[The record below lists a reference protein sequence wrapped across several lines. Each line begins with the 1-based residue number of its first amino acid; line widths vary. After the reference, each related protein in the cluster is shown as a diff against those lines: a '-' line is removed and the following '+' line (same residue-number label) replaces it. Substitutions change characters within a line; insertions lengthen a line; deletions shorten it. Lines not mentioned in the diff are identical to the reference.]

1 MFVTVPGLQKV
12 EVAGFSR
19 GLFYNRENNLVVAKI
34 RVIATH
40 YAISMAQTRF
50 IQLVTT
56 GKVGQLTFNSS
67 NVIIKRDVVLSST
80 TSMTIGSYTWVQ
92 NLSVR
97 TSLQYIQLK
106 QQIEEQL
113 TIQLVTVTGFQTL
126 QVVDIK
132 QGVNNTVVVVL
143 AVYGAGYATNMLQSA
158 FQTAVQSGQ
167 LGTVNVVKQ
176 SAVVKTDVVM
186 SSTVSVTLTQSW
198 SNAYANST
206 TQAFGTLRN
215 TVAQQFTEQL
225 GGTQGFQQVTVSS
238 FEKSGNTV
246 RVVIRLL
253 STSYRASSEV
263 QTSLLS
269 AVNQGKIGS
278 ISVNQTVAV
287 AIKQNVAQSVTSS
300 MTLTRPWTPDL
311 LNVNSMTYKTLKIQI
326 EQSIRESLLQT
337 VGFQAVSVARFKQT
351 SDQKIQVIL
360 RIMAVEYAVAQA
372 QQTVQAVVQTGQIGN
387 IAVDA
392 NSATVTQDVTVSN
405 TAQMTLTQAWS
416 ANLTSTTS
424 ATYVSL
430 KNQVETTVAQ
440 QFANV
445 VGFQRV
451 VVSNF
456 VRQSGSV
463 AVVVRIVMADYSST
477 EVQQAFTAAVRTGQ
491 MGTLAVNSTSA
502 VVKKDVTVTR
512 SASMTITKPWS
523 AEYVNMTSTVY
534 KAFRT
539 QVEQQLLTVLLSVVG
554 VQGVR
559 VASIKESSGNIE
571 VLVRLVLADYASK
584 GAQTSFQTVV
594 SSGKIG
600 TLTVDPAS
608 AVVKKDVSITSTAS
622 MTLTQPWSA
631 DLMNPSAPQY
641 VTLKKQVE
649 QAFSESLIVVLGFQ
663 RVALHKFVR
672 TESNK
677 TQVVLRIIT
686 ADYSAADVSR
696 RFEVIAQE
704 REVGPRAFTVK
715 NATTTNFK
723 RDASISSTTSA
734 VLTQSWSVQLIN
746 KTSQEY
752 RSLTQQLE
760 DEISIILVQNVGFKR
775 VNVKEYKQSSDGKV
789 EVTTRVTIAPYALL
803 ETQSSFLEATKTGQL
818 GTIQV
823 LNTSVTIVE
832 DVSQSA
838 TSSMVLTE
846 EWNPQLQNTDSVVYK
861 ELKTKI
867 EQTLL
872 VNLLQTPGFQNVEV
886 ANFMKTESNQ
896 TQVVVRIISTADTLK
911 ETQQNFVSLVEKNQL
926 KGVTVSTTS
935 ATTRRDVAS
944 STSAFLTLSE
954 QTWTTDLLNTSSSV
968 FVTLKERVEDGLT
981 EQIANTLGVQRIA
994 VTGFHEEKG
1003 KTVVDVK
1010 IIKADYATEE
1020 VRQAFAAVVQSGS
1033 ILGLAVNRTT
1043 AMIENDVITSSTA
1056 SLVLKTEKWTANLTD
1071 EKSPQFGALASK
1083 VEEQIRTVLVPTV
1096 GFLEANIVQFRQSD
1110 TNVEAIVAILKSDY
1124 ATNEVRTA
1132 FTTAVS
1138 DGTVGT
1144 LQVNSS
1150 TVGYKTDVGITSTV
1164 SLVVKQEWNEDLAN
1178 VSSVAYKNLEKRV
1191 EKGFFQALIT
1201 TVGFQRVEVSRFA
1214 REMNQT
1220 RAKIRVLSA
1229 DYATAKVQATV
1240 LEVAST
1246 GQVGTLPVDPASVE
1260 IKRDVSTT
1268 TTASFVLSQNF
1279 NPKLTNKTTEYQV
1292 LKKKVELELLEVL
1305 VDQDIGFK
1313 QVDVSEIKQGVAG
1326 KTEVVLRIMVAP
1338 YALSTIETSFVN
1350 AISSG
1355 QLVTLPVEKF
1365 SATFTKDVSVS
1376 STATMTVTQSWSNEL
1391 QDKTSKAYKDL
1402 QIRVEQE
1409 MTEKLVQTVGFHTI
1423 RVVNFKKTEA
1433 NQVQVTVRIVAAGYS
1448 LTQAQQAFVRL
1459 VQTGRVVTIP
1469 VMSTSATVRKDVTK
1483 SRTAQMTL
1491 TKKWS
1496 AELTNMTSVVS
1507 TTLSKEVEEALRVE
1521 LSATPGFQRIVI
1533 VDFKNSSTS
1542 TVVVTT
1548 RLMTASYAVKNIQN
1562 VFESSVSSGKIGTVT
1577 VQPQS
1582 AVVTE
1587 DVSTSA
1593 TVSMSVPVTWSVDF
1607 QNKSSQAYQDLKV
1620 KIEQNV
1626 NEKLLTTAGLSGIE
1640 VTQLKQTQSG
1650 KVEVILRVVAAQYAL
1665 TQVQQNFVTLVQT
1678 GRIGTLN
1685 AISSSAIIKK
1695 DVTLSKTAEMTVSQ
1709 VWSAELTNTSSK
1721 AFTMLKTQVQEAV
1734 TSELVDTIGFQRVD
1748 VTTFKQGT
1756 SNTTVAVM
1764 RMIVAAY
1771 ASKAVET
1778 SFQQVV
1784 STGQVGTLRLNSTSA
1799 TIITDVSVS
1808 STMIMSVAQNWTM
1821 DLVNKTTEAYT
1832 VLVRKI
1838 EQEMNIE
1845 LGNTVGFQRVVV
1857 TKFTKSSNNT
1867 VVTEVRMITAAYAVN
1882 AVENVF
1888 VQAVSTGQVQGI
1900 AVDKASANIVRDVSV
1915 SSQVTMTMNQ
1925 TWSQEYLNTTT
1936 AVYKQLK
1943 TKIEETMTKT
1953 LLTTVGFQGLQ
1964 VVEFKRTE
1972 SNNIRVV
1979 VNMVTAQY
1987 AQTVSQQAF
1996 VNAVTTGQIA
2006 DLAVVK
2012 TSAAIQKVVTT
2023 SQTAQVTVNQPWSSE
2038 LMNKTTKTFITLQK
2052 QVENG
2057 ISVELGNTIGFQ
2069 RAMVVNFKQS
2079 SSNTII
2085 VTTRLIAA
2093 SYATGSVQSA
2103 FVSTVTNGQIN
2114 QIVVDKASAKIVK
2127 DVSTSSSVTMTLNQ
2141 SWSANFTNVKSVTYQ
2156 QLKAKIEESITTK
2169 MLTTF
2174 GVQGVQVAG
2183 FKQTVSSQ
2191 IQVILR
2197 IVAAQYAQSAA
2208 QQMFVTVVQTGQI
2221 DGLSVI
2227 TTSAVVQKDVTVS
2240 QTAQMT
2246 LTKTWSADLVNM
2258 TSASS
2263 VELKTQLQESLSVVF
2278 GNTVGFQRVS
2288 VVEFKQSSS
2297 NTVAVITRIV
2307 VASYATTPV
2316 QTIFV
2321 TTVKSGRIGVIS
2333 VNTASVV
2340 VKQDVST
2347 SSTVTMTVKQAW
2359 STDLMNVTTTS
2370 YQTLKTKVEEAMT
2383 EKLLMTVGFQGLE
2396 VAEFR
2401 RTESNTTQVIV
2412 RIVTAQYAATAT
2424 QNAFVTVVTT
2434 NQVTGLAIDNT
2445 SAVIQND
2452 VTVSQ
2457 TAQMTL
2463 TQQWSV
2469 DLVNKTSVTFTTL
2482 QTQLQE
2488 SLSVEFGTVV
2498 GFQRADVV
2506 QFSQSATN
2514 TTVVVVRM
2522 IVTSYAAPA
2531 VQTNFVTTVSSG
2543 QLGGISVTAN
2553 SATVK
2558 KDVSVSS
2565 SLSLAVTQ
2573 AWSADLQDT
2582 TSVAYK
2588 QLKTQ
2593 VEETMTLQLLETVG
2607 FQGLQVAE
2615 FRRTE
2620 SNTIQVVVRIVTAQ
2634 YAATATQN
2642 AFVTVVTKGQVVG
2655 LAVDNT
2661 SAVVQK
2667 DGFQRAIV
2675 VGFTKSSTNTI
2686 VVTIR
2691 MIMASYAAKPVQ
2703 TTVERTVQSGQLG
2716 GISVNPAVA
2725 VTVKQDVSVSSSL
2738 SLAVKNTWSAD
2749 LQTTTSVAYKQLKTQ
2764 VEESMTLQLLETVGF
2779 QGLQVAEFRRTESNT
2794 IQVIVRI
2801 VTAQYAATATQQ
2813 AFVTVVTSG
2822 QVTGLS
2828 VDNTSA
2834 VVQKDVTVSQT
2845 AQMTLTQTFS
2855 ADLVNKTSV
2864 TFMKLQTQ
2872 MQEALTVQFGT
2883 TVGFQRVNVV
2893 EFTKSSTNT
2902 VVVVVRMVMAS
2913 YAAGPVQTTLVQ
2925 TVKSGQ
2931 IGTIS
2936 VNSNVTATVK
2946 KDVSVSSSLS
2956 LAVKQAWSAD
2966 LQDTT
2971 SVAYKKLKTQVEE
2984 TMTLQLLETVGFQ
2997 GLQVAEFKRTESNTI
3012 QVIVR
3017 IVTAQYAAT
3026 ATQQAF
3032 VTAVTSGQVTGLSVD
3047 NTSAVV
3053 QNDVTVSQTAQMTLT
3068 QAFSADLVNKTS
3080 KTFITLQTQLQ
3091 EALTVQ
3097 FGTTVG
3103 FQRVNIVEFTK
3114 SSTNT
3119 VVVVVRMVMASYA
3132 AGPVQT
3138 ALVQTV
3144 ASGQIG
3150 TISVNSN
3157 VTATVKKDVSVS
3169 SSLSLAVTQ
3178 VWSADLQDTTSVAY
3192 KQLKTQVEESMTVQL
3207 LNTVGF
3213 QGLQV
3218 AEFRRT
3224 KTNTI
3229 EVIVRIVT
3237 AQYAATA
3244 TQQAFVTVVT
3254 SGQVTGLKVDNTSAV
3269 VQNDVTVSQTAQMTL
3284 TQRFSADLAN
3294 KTSKA
3299 FVTLQTQLQESLS
3312 IQFGNTVGFQRVVV
3326 VEFAKSSTNT
3336 VVVVVRVVVASYAA
3350 SDVQN
3355 TFVQTVTS
3363 GQLGGISINSNVTA
3377 TVKKDV
3383 TLSSSAVMTLT
3394 QSWSADLKDK
3404 TSVAYRQLQT
3414 KIEESL
3420 TLQLL
3425 QTVGFQG
3432 LQVTQFK
3439 QTQSNRVEVVIVIA
3453 AAEYAVKQTQQSFV
3467 TMVRSGNVGSLS
3479 VDASSVVVK
3488 NDIVVS
3494 QTAQMTLSQT
3504 FTPALVNKESAVFIA
3519 LQTKLQDA
3527 ISVQMGNT
3535 LGFQRV
3541 VVVEFQNST
3550 SNSVVVVMRMV
3561 MASYAAKTVQTLY
3574 QASVSAGQIG
3584 GISVVPGS
3592 STVTKDVVASAS
3604 VSMTMA
3610 QSWSADLLNVTS
3622 QTYQQLTIQIE
3633 EVISQILV
3641 KILGAQAAKVGQF
3654 KRTKS
3659 GQVEVVLRLAATDYA
3674 IKTAQ
3679 QSVITQVRTGNLGGL
3694 AVVNTSAVIKKDV
3707 TVSQTAQMT
3716 LTQAWSADLQNTS
3729 SQAYITLVQT
3739 VQESLSVQLGNT
3751 LGFQR
3756 VVVVEFKQSSTNTV
3770 VVVTRLVVA
3779 SYAASNVQASFAQAV
3794 SSGEISGLAVN
3805 STSAVVTKDVSVSS
3819 SVTMT
3824 VAQAWSAQLQ
3834 DQSSQNFT
3842 TLKNKLEE
3850 ELTRKM
3856 ATITGFQGVQVA
3868 QFKRSESGQVQAIV
3882 RVAAAD
3888 HAIAQAQ
3895 QTFVTVVQ
3903 SGTIAGVS
3911 VDASSANI
3919 QKTVTTS
3926 QTAQMTLT
3934 QAWSADLQNTTS
3946 VAFTTLQTKLQESLS
3961 VELGNTLGF
3970 QRVVV
3975 TEFKK
3980 SSSNTVIVVMR
3991 LVVATYASSAVQNT
4005 FTEAVSIGQ
4014 IGTITVDSTSAAVTK
4029 DVSTSSS
4036 VSMTVNQAWSAQLLN
4051 TSSTEYVTFKTRT
4064 EQALTKSML
4073 NVVGFSGLEVG
4084 QLKQSSSGKVLVKLR
4099 IVAAEYALAQ
4109 AQQSFVTVV
4118 QSGNVEGISV
4128 DTASAVIQKDV
4139 TTSQTAEVTLTQAYS
4154 ADLQNTTSVAFTT
4167 LQQKVQDD
4175 LSVELGNTV
4184 GFQRAVVVEFKQS
4197 STNTVVAVTRLVV
4210 ATYAASAAQS
4220 AFVKTVS
4227 SGQIGTIAVNATSA
4241 TVSKDV
4247 SASSTMSMTVTQ
4259 PFSADL
4265 LNSSSTAYQAL
4276 VVKIEKSMTSTLLTT
4291 VGFQAFEVAR
4301 FKKTSSGQVEVVVRV
4316 VAAEYALA
4324 AAQQSF
4330 VTVVKTG
4337 SVAGL
4342 SLDTTSA
4349 VVKKTVT
4356 ASQTA
4361 QMTLTQA
4368 WSADLQQTSSA
4379 TFTTLQTT
4387 VQEALTVEL
4396 GNTVGFQSVN
4406 VVSFKESSTSTVTA
4420 VVRMIVV
4427 SYATTSVQNSFTQ
4440 VVSSGQVG
4448 TITVNKTS
4456 AVVKKDVGLSTTVSM
4471 TVTQAWSTDLQ
4482 NTTSQ
4487 AFITLQTN
4495 IQQAMTKSLQAT
4507 TGFQAVQVSQF
4518 KQTQSGK
4525 VQVILRI
4532 VAAEYALTT
4541 AQESF
4546 TTVVQTGSVAGVSVD
4561 ASSAVV
4567 QKDVTVSR
4575 TLQMTI
4581 KQAFTA
4587 ALQDTSSEAFVTLK
4601 TQVQDAVTEEM
4612 SATVG
4617 FQRAVVAE
4625 FKQDSSSTVAVIRTV
4640 MASYASNEVQNAFV
4654 TVVKSGQVGN
4664 LVVDANSAT
4673 IKQDVTVTRTA
4684 SVTLNQVWSA
4694 TLLNKS
4700 STEFKTLQT
4709 QTETQMTS
4717 VLLVIVGIQGVTVS
4731 EFKDSS
4737 SKAEAVVRLVVADYA
4752 SKDSQTSFANVVKTG
4767 TIGTISVDPTSA
4779 VIKKDVSITSTTSM
4793 TLTQSFTADLT
4804 NTTSAAFIA
4813 LKTKV
4818 EQSISE
4824 TLIQTVGFQRV
4835 EIVEFVRTESGQVQ
4849 AKVRIVVADFATN
4862 TVQTAFTTAVKTG
4875 SVGALTVDP
4884 TSVVVEKDVST
4895 TSTISM
4901 KMTSVTW
4908 NAALLNTSSTTFSS
4922 LKLDVEESLL
4932 LVMVSVVGFQRVEV
4946 AEFKQS
4952 SGNVEVVLRM
4962 MVTSYASAGVSTS
4975 FTQVVATGN
4984 IGTITVDPTSA
4995 LVTKDVNVATKVAM
5009 TVTQTWNQQL
5019 TNTSSTVYT
5028 QLKTQLET
5036 SLQQTFLTI
5045 VGFQRVEIQEFK
5057 KVGSNI
5063 QVIIILVVAQ
5073 YATTSVSTSF
5083 SSVVSSGTI
5092 GTITVDVN
5100 SATEEKVVPVTR
5112 STTVSLTETWNAA
5125 LLDSSSTQ
5133 SKTLKTKVENSFFE
5147 VFVFITG
5154 FQRVTVVEFKES
5166 SGVVSVVLR
5175 ISLSF
5180 AASSS
5185 FVTTIKTA
5193 VSSGKIAAVSVNPA
5207 SLQLAVDQRVVQQAT
5222 FKLTQPWSANLLVVT
5237 STEFI
5242 TLKKTVETQFFQTFV
5257 NINGF
5262 QSVTVKEFQESSGT
5276 VTVIFYII
5284 VAEFA
5289 TTTVSTT
5296 FTTAVQSG
5304 TVGTLTV
5311 VTTSAAVT
5319 VPVERTIYGNIVV
5332 SNSYDCNLVDMTS
5345 SNYTGFVSQF
5355 TTNAPQALPL
5365 IPGFKSF
5372 EALWLG
5378 TWRDGGIL
5386 VNIKLNVSEATT
5398 KDDVQQWLK
5407 TISEGG
5413 DFGDLKLKVAYG
5425 AAASE
5430 AELPQPAQADF
5441 QLLNLTLSTASPK
5454 QIHPAGVVKTK
5465 FDFFIKNLGN
5475 VDVGVTPNG
5484 FATFKAYL
5492 TNNAEL
5498 ESATVKSNATGVS
5511 VPVSSEALLHVGVQK
5526 KGTEQIGMMNVVAPL
5541 EVPASNCA
5549 AFTHVCINAV
5559 TADVPAFFDYQPCN
5573 NDVCYELKAV
5583 GAGGGLEKNCPRI
5596 TGVCSPACDTHATCH
5611 RESGSPTCECDHGYT
5626 GNGQTCTDINECST
5640 NPCDASAN
5648 QVCKN
5653 LEGSFECT
5661 CNPGYKLKDGVC
5673 VATSQFRSNVRF
5685 TSLTYTADLANPTST
5700 VYINTVRTVVITVTK
5715 VFKLSTV
5722 RSSFVGVTVLGFSPG
5737 SVKADV
5743 SLDVASDANLTPSD
5757 MSGAF
5762 QNGSAALNDS
5772 SLGLDTSST
5781 VTDFNECAN
5790 GTDNDCSPYANC
5802 NNTVGGF
5809 SCSCLDGFLDNST
5822 DSTRPGRIC
5831 VNITKP
5837 SAAPP
5842 TTAFTVPPTASMRPP
5857 NATAPPTAAPTASVS
5872 APSIPAS
5879 LLRGPSTGL
5888 PTIRPTTAGTQQAT
5902 AVPPSLSLSPGIKP
5916 TAPLTAAP
5924 TVAPTGSLGL
5934 QPSTA
5939 AVAPT
5944 AASPGAGQTTAPG
5957 VQPTASVQP
5966 TGPVV
5971 QPTASVQPTAPVVQP
5986 TASVQP
5992 TAPVVKPTGSIQ
6004 PSAPA
6009 VQPSAS
6015 VQPTAPVVKPTGS
6028 IQPSAPVVQPTA
6040 SVQPTVVVA
6049 QPTASVQPTVP
6060 VVKPTGSQEL
6070 QPSPSAGA
6078 PGETQSTAPVAPSAS
6093 AGQATADPSAGLQG
6107 TAVPSASAA
6116 PAVQPTASVAP
6127 SVAASASP
6135 APTTAGPTGTLP
6147 PGTAVV
6153 EAGTVKVNSRS
6164 PNTFSPAESV
6174 TMQFDYTFENK
6185 GNTDIPASN
6194 TTNAVLKVYLTNNA
6208 QFESAT
6214 IKSPPSPVTLSAFD
6228 SALTRQGI
6236 KQGASFRALDA
6247 TATVSVPEANCAS
6260 FTHLCTVVTY
6270 AGLSSAYADKADT
6283 CLPLG
6288 SGSNQAGVLDC
6299 NKVTQT
6305 TCSGCASNAVC
6316 ASVSGTAKCVCK
6328 GGFTGDGT
6336 TCTDV
6341 NECTSG
6347 SPCSSLANSR
6357 CVNTVGSYECQ
6368 CVPRY
6373 YKNRRECKATETY
6386 QVEVTF
6392 TAYNYTSGL
6401 ANSDSTEYKQ
6411 LEYTYSEEMSNVY
6424 LTSTLKDS
6432 FHGLRVLNFRSGS
6445 VIGTHAAN
6453 LASNSG
6459 QSTSSI
6465 KNAVNSA
6472 IGSTA
6477 GTPLNMQ
6484 ASVKVADYNECAKAS
6499 DHDCHEKAD
6508 CVNTMGSFTCKC
6520 KTGYEDR
6527 NPSTPGKDC
6536 YDAARLAIIIGGV
6549 IGGLLAL
6556 LLLAC
6561 LFHQC
6566 IKNRRGKK
6574 KSVDLKSVDSGAGS
6588 LVWARQDPRTFWWP
6602 GEVVPGKDGDNS
6614 LWVKWLGINTFSPV
6628 DSVEVDKF
6636 QSLNQHFSAKA
6647 HSSLRSYR
6655 AGIDEVKRKSMPSSD
6670 PEQAP
6675 PYNGH
6680 YTEAQ
6685 PEKPAL
6691 SPQYK
6696 SLIVPYYQDLQPQ
6709 YAQQQEVSQVLARP
6723 PRPSVKEPPKYSSG
6737 FKGKD
6742 EYQEISF
6749 KLK

>member
-2593 VEETMTLQLLETVG
+2593 VEET
-2607 FQGLQVAE
+2607 
-2615 FRRTE
+2615 
-2620 SNTIQVVVRIVTAQ
+2620 
-2634 YAATATQN
+2634 
-2642 AFVTVVTKGQVVG
+2642 
-2655 LAVDNT
+2655 
-2661 SAVVQK
+2661 
-2667 DGFQRAIV
+2667 
-2675 VGFTKSSTNTI
+2675 
-2686 VVTIR
+2686 
-2691 MIMASYAAKPVQ
+2691 
-2703 TTVERTVQSGQLG
+2703 
-2716 GISVNPAVA
+2716 
-2725 VTVKQDVSVSSSL
+2725 
-2738 SLAVKNTWSAD
+2738 
-2749 LQTTTSVAYKQLKTQ
+2749 
-2764 VEESMTLQLLETVGF
+2764 MTLQLLETVGF

-5583 GAGGGLEKNCPRI
+5583 GAGGGLEKNCPR
-5596 TGVCSPACDTHATCH
+5596 
-5611 RESGSPTCECDHGYT
+5611 
-5626 GNGQTCTDINECST
+5626 
-5640 NPCDASAN
+5640 
-5648 QVCKN
+5648 
-5653 LEGSFECT
+5653 
-5661 CNPGYKLKDGVC
+5661 
-5673 VATSQFRSNVRF
+5673 
-5685 TSLTYTADLANPTST
+5685 
-5700 VYINTVRTVVITVTK
+5700 
-5715 VFKLSTV
+5715 
-5722 RSSFVGVTVLGFSPG
+5722 
-5737 SVKADV
+5737 
-5743 SLDVASDANLTPSD
+5743 
-5757 MSGAF
+5757 
-5762 QNGSAALNDS
+5762 
-5772 SLGLDTSST
+5772 
-5781 VTDFNECAN
+5781 
-5790 GTDNDCSPYANC
+5790 
-5802 NNTVGGF
+5802 
-5809 SCSCLDGFLDNST
+5809 
-5822 DSTRPGRIC
+5822 
-5831 VNITKP
+5831 
-5837 SAAPP
+5837 
-5842 TTAFTVPPTASMRPP
+5842 
-5857 NATAPPTAAPTASVS
+5857 
-5872 APSIPAS
+5872 
-5879 LLRGPSTGL
+5879 
-5888 PTIRPTTAGTQQAT
+5888 
-5902 AVPPSLSLSPGIKP
+5902 
-5916 TAPLTAAP
+5916 
-5924 TVAPTGSLGL
+5924 
-5934 QPSTA
+5934 
-5939 AVAPT
+5939 
-5944 AASPGAGQTTAPG
+5944 
-5957 VQPTASVQP
+5957 
-5966 TGPVV
+5966 
-5971 QPTASVQPTAPVVQP
+5971 
-5986 TASVQP
+5986 
-5992 TAPVVKPTGSIQ
+5992 
-6004 PSAPA
+6004 
-6009 VQPSAS
+6009 
-6015 VQPTAPVVKPTGS
+6015 
-6028 IQPSAPVVQPTA
+6028 
-6040 SVQPTVVVA
+6040 
-6049 QPTASVQPTVP
+6049 
-6060 VVKPTGSQEL
+6060 
-6070 QPSPSAGA
+6070 
-6078 PGETQSTAPVAPSAS
+6078 
-6093 AGQATADPSAGLQG
+6093 
-6107 TAVPSASAA
+6107 
-6116 PAVQPTASVAP
+6116 
-6127 SVAASASP
+6127 
-6135 APTTAGPTGTLP
+6135 
-6147 PGTAVV
+6147 
-6153 EAGTVKVNSRS
+6153 
-6164 PNTFSPAESV
+6164 
-6174 TMQFDYTFENK
+6174 
-6185 GNTDIPASN
+6185 
-6194 TTNAVLKVYLTNNA
+6194 
-6208 QFESAT
+6208 
-6214 IKSPPSPVTLSAFD
+6214 
-6228 SALTRQGI
+6228 
-6236 KQGASFRALDA
+6236 
-6247 TATVSVPEANCAS
+6247 
-6260 FTHLCTVVTY
+6260 
-6270 AGLSSAYADKADT
+6270 
-6283 CLPLG
+6283 
-6288 SGSNQAGVLDC
+6288 
-6299 NKVTQT
+6299 
-6305 TCSGCASNAVC
+6305 
-6316 ASVSGTAKCVCK
+6316 
-6328 GGFTGDGT
+6328 
-6336 TCTDV
+6336 
-6341 NECTSG
+6341 
-6347 SPCSSLANSR
+6347 
-6357 CVNTVGSYECQ
+6357 
-6368 CVPRY
+6368 
-6373 YKNRRECKATETY
+6373 
-6386 QVEVTF
+6386 
-6392 TAYNYTSGL
+6392 
-6401 ANSDSTEYKQ
+6401 
-6411 LEYTYSEEMSNVY
+6411 SE
-6424 LTSTLKDS
+6424 
-6432 FHGLRVLNFRSGS
+6432 
-6445 VIGTHAAN
+6445 
-6453 LASNSG
+6453 
-6459 QSTSSI
+6459 
-6465 KNAVNSA
+6465 
-6472 IGSTA
+6472 
-6477 GTPLNMQ
+6477 
-6484 ASVKVADYNECAKAS
+6484 
-6499 DHDCHEKAD
+6499 
-6508 CVNTMGSFTCKC
+6508 
-6520 KTGYEDR
+6520 
-6527 NPSTPGKDC
+6527 
-6536 YDAARLAIIIGGV
+6536 
-6549 IGGLLAL
+6549 
-6556 LLLAC
+6556 
-6561 LFHQC
+6561 
-6566 IKNRRGKK
+6566 
-6574 KSVDLKSVDSGAGS
+6574 
-6588 LVWARQDPRTFWWP
+6588 
-6602 GEVVPGKDGDNS
+6602 
-6614 LWVKWLGINTFSPV
+6614 
-6628 DSVEVDKF
+6628 
-6636 QSLNQHFSAKA
+6636 
-6647 HSSLRSYR
+6647 
-6655 AGIDEVKRKSMPSSD
+6655 
-6670 PEQAP
+6670 
-6675 PYNGH
+6675 
-6680 YTEAQ
+6680 
-6685 PEKPAL
+6685 
-6691 SPQYK
+6691 
-6696 SLIVPYYQDLQPQ
+6696 
-6709 YAQQQEVSQVLARP
+6709 
-6723 PRPSVKEPPKYSSG
+6723 
-6737 FKGKD
+6737 
-6742 EYQEISF
+6742 
-6749 KLK
+6749 

>member
-2615 FRRTE
+2615 F
-2620 SNTIQVVVRIVTAQ
+2620 
-2634 YAATATQN
+2634 
-2642 AFVTVVTKGQVVG
+2642 K
-2655 LAVDNT
+2655 
-2661 SAVVQK
+2661 
-2667 DGFQRAIV
+2667 
-2675 VGFTKSSTNTI
+2675 
-2686 VVTIR
+2686 
-2691 MIMASYAAKPVQ
+2691 
-2703 TTVERTVQSGQLG
+2703 
-2716 GISVNPAVA
+2716 
-2725 VTVKQDVSVSSSL
+2725 
-2738 SLAVKNTWSAD
+2738 
-2749 LQTTTSVAYKQLKTQ
+2749 
-2764 VEESMTLQLLETVGF
+2764 
-2779 QGLQVAEFRRTESNT
+2779 RTESNT

-2834 VVQKDVTVSQT
+2834 VVQK
-2845 AQMTLTQTFS
+2845 
-2855 ADLVNKTSV
+2855 
-2864 TFMKLQTQ
+2864 
-2872 MQEALTVQFGT
+2872 
-2883 TVGFQRVNVV
+2883 
-2893 EFTKSSTNT
+2893 
-2902 VVVVVRMVMAS
+2902 
-2913 YAAGPVQTTLVQ
+2913 
-2925 TVKSGQ
+2925 
-2931 IGTIS
+2931 
-2936 VNSNVTATVK
+2936 
-2946 KDVSVSSSLS
+2946 
-2956 LAVKQAWSAD
+2956 
-2966 LQDTT
+2966 
-2971 SVAYKKLKTQVEE
+2971 
-2984 TMTLQLLETVGFQ
+2984 
-2997 GLQVAEFKRTESNTI
+2997 
-3012 QVIVR
+3012 
-3017 IVTAQYAAT
+3017 
-3026 ATQQAF
+3026 
-3032 VTAVTSGQVTGLSVD
+3032 
-3047 NTSAVV
+3047 
-3053 QNDVTVSQTAQMTLT
+3053 DVTVSQTAQMTLT

-6116 PAVQPTASVAP
+6116 PVVQPSAPEVQPTATDAQLTPTVKATDAQVTDSIQPTAPAVQPTASVAP

>member
-2845 AQMTLTQTFS
+2845 AQMTLT
-2855 ADLVNKTSV
+2855 
-2864 TFMKLQTQ
+2864 
-2872 MQEALTVQFGT
+2872 
-2883 TVGFQRVNVV
+2883 
-2893 EFTKSSTNT
+2893 
-2902 VVVVVRMVMAS
+2902 
-2913 YAAGPVQTTLVQ
+2913 
-2925 TVKSGQ
+2925 
-2931 IGTIS
+2931 
-2936 VNSNVTATVK
+2936 
-2946 KDVSVSSSLS
+2946 
-2956 LAVKQAWSAD
+2956 KQW
-2966 LQDTT
+2966 
-2971 SVAYKKLKTQVEE
+2971 
-2984 TMTLQLLETVGFQ
+2984 
-2997 GLQVAEFKRTESNTI
+2997 
-3012 QVIVR
+3012 
-3017 IVTAQYAAT
+3017 
-3026 ATQQAF
+3026 
-3032 VTAVTSGQVTGLSVD
+3032 
-3047 NTSAVV
+3047 
-3053 QNDVTVSQTAQMTLT
+3053 
-3068 QAFSADLVNKTS
+3068 SADLVNKTS
-3080 KTFITLQTQLQ
+3080 KAFITMQTQLQ

-3103 FQRVNIVEFTK
+3103 FQRVNIVEFTQ

-6116 PAVQPTASVAP
+6116 PVVQPSAPEVQPTATDAQLTPTVKATDAQVTDSIQPTAPAVQPTASVAP

>member
-2593 VEETMTLQLLETVG
+2593 VEETMTLQLL
-2607 FQGLQVAE
+2607 
-2615 FRRTE
+2615 
-2620 SNTIQVVVRIVTAQ
+2620 N
-2634 YAATATQN
+2634 
-2642 AFVTVVTKGQVVG
+2642 
-2655 LAVDNT
+2655 
-2661 SAVVQK
+2661 
-2667 DGFQRAIV
+2667 
-2675 VGFTKSSTNTI
+2675 
-2686 VVTIR
+2686 
-2691 MIMASYAAKPVQ
+2691 
-2703 TTVERTVQSGQLG
+2703 
-2716 GISVNPAVA
+2716 
-2725 VTVKQDVSVSSSL
+2725 
-2738 SLAVKNTWSAD
+2738 
-2749 LQTTTSVAYKQLKTQ
+2749 
-2764 VEESMTLQLLETVGF
+2764 
-2779 QGLQVAEFRRTESNT
+2779 
-2794 IQVIVRI
+2794 
-2801 VTAQYAATATQQ
+2801 
-2813 AFVTVVTSG
+2813 
-2822 QVTGLS
+2822 
-2828 VDNTSA
+2828 
-2834 VVQKDVTVSQT
+2834 
-2845 AQMTLTQTFS
+2845 
-2855 ADLVNKTSV
+2855 
-2864 TFMKLQTQ
+2864 
-2872 MQEALTVQFGT
+2872 
-2883 TVGFQRVNVV
+2883 
-2893 EFTKSSTNT
+2893 
-2902 VVVVVRMVMAS
+2902 
-2913 YAAGPVQTTLVQ
+2913 
-2925 TVKSGQ
+2925 
-2931 IGTIS
+2931 
-2936 VNSNVTATVK
+2936 
-2946 KDVSVSSSLS
+2946 
-2956 LAVKQAWSAD
+2956 
-2966 LQDTT
+2966 
-2971 SVAYKKLKTQVEE
+2971 
-2984 TMTLQLLETVGFQ
+2984 TVGFQ
-2997 GLQVAEFKRTESNTI
+2997 GLQVAEFK
-3012 QVIVR
+3012 
-3017 IVTAQYAAT
+3017 
-3026 ATQQAF
+3026 
-3032 VTAVTSGQVTGLSVD
+3032 
-3047 NTSAVV
+3047 
-3053 QNDVTVSQTAQMTLT
+3053 
-3068 QAFSADLVNKTS
+3068 
-3080 KTFITLQTQLQ
+3080 
-3091 EALTVQ
+3091 
-3097 FGTTVG
+3097 
-3103 FQRVNIVEFTK
+3103 
-3114 SSTNT
+3114 
-3119 VVVVVRMVMASYA
+3119 
-3132 AGPVQT
+3132 
-3138 ALVQTV
+3138 
-3144 ASGQIG
+3144 
-3150 TISVNSN
+3150 
-3157 VTATVKKDVSVS
+3157 
-3169 SSLSLAVTQ
+3169 
-3178 VWSADLQDTTSVAY
+3178 
-3192 KQLKTQVEESMTVQL
+3192 
-3207 LNTVGF
+3207 
-3213 QGLQV
+3213 
-3218 AEFRRT
+3218 RT

-6116 PAVQPTASVAP
+6116 PVVQPSAPEVQPTATDAQLTPTVKATDAQVTDSIQPTAPAVQPTASVAP

>member
-2593 VEETMTLQLLETVG
+2593 VEET
-2607 FQGLQVAE
+2607 
-2615 FRRTE
+2615 
-2620 SNTIQVVVRIVTAQ
+2620 
-2634 YAATATQN
+2634 
-2642 AFVTVVTKGQVVG
+2642 
-2655 LAVDNT
+2655 
-2661 SAVVQK
+2661 
-2667 DGFQRAIV
+2667 
-2675 VGFTKSSTNTI
+2675 
-2686 VVTIR
+2686 
-2691 MIMASYAAKPVQ
+2691 
-2703 TTVERTVQSGQLG
+2703 
-2716 GISVNPAVA
+2716 
-2725 VTVKQDVSVSSSL
+2725 
-2738 SLAVKNTWSAD
+2738 
-2749 LQTTTSVAYKQLKTQ
+2749 
-2764 VEESMTLQLLETVGF
+2764 MTLQLLETVGF

-6147 PGTAVV
+6147 PGTA
-6153 EAGTVKVNSRS
+6153 GKDTPKR
-6164 PNTFSPAESV
+6164 P
-6174 TMQFDYTFENK
+6174 
-6185 GNTDIPASN
+6185 
-6194 TTNAVLKVYLTNNA
+6194 L
-6208 QFESAT
+6208 
-6214 IKSPPSPVTLSAFD
+6214 
-6228 SALTRQGI
+6228 
-6236 KQGASFRALDA
+6236 ASFA
-6247 TATVSVPEANCAS
+6247 
-6260 FTHLCTVVTY
+6260 
-6270 AGLSSAYADKADT
+6270 
-6283 CLPLG
+6283 LPL
-6288 SGSNQAGVLDC
+6288 
-6299 NKVTQT
+6299 
-6305 TCSGCASNAVC
+6305 
-6316 ASVSGTAKCVCK
+6316 
-6328 GGFTGDGT
+6328 
-6336 TCTDV
+6336 
-6341 NECTSG
+6341 
-6347 SPCSSLANSR
+6347 
-6357 CVNTVGSYECQ
+6357 
-6368 CVPRY
+6368 
-6373 YKNRRECKATETY
+6373 
-6386 QVEVTF
+6386 
-6392 TAYNYTSGL
+6392 
-6401 ANSDSTEYKQ
+6401 
-6411 LEYTYSEEMSNVY
+6411 
-6424 LTSTLKDS
+6424 
-6432 FHGLRVLNFRSGS
+6432 
-6445 VIGTHAAN
+6445 
-6453 LASNSG
+6453 
-6459 QSTSSI
+6459 
-6465 KNAVNSA
+6465 
-6472 IGSTA
+6472 
-6477 GTPLNMQ
+6477 
-6484 ASVKVADYNECAKAS
+6484 
-6499 DHDCHEKAD
+6499 
-6508 CVNTMGSFTCKC
+6508 
-6520 KTGYEDR
+6520 
-6527 NPSTPGKDC
+6527 
-6536 YDAARLAIIIGGV
+6536 
-6549 IGGLLAL
+6549 
-6556 LLLAC
+6556 
-6561 LFHQC
+6561 
-6566 IKNRRGKK
+6566 
-6574 KSVDLKSVDSGAGS
+6574 
-6588 LVWARQDPRTFWWP
+6588 
-6602 GEVVPGKDGDNS
+6602 
-6614 LWVKWLGINTFSPV
+6614 
-6628 DSVEVDKF
+6628 
-6636 QSLNQHFSAKA
+6636 HFCC
-6647 HSSLRSYR
+6647 
-6655 AGIDEVKRKSMPSSD
+6655 
-6670 PEQAP
+6670 
-6675 PYNGH
+6675 
-6680 YTEAQ
+6680 
-6685 PEKPAL
+6685 
-6691 SPQYK
+6691 
-6696 SLIVPYYQDLQPQ
+6696 
-6709 YAQQQEVSQVLARP
+6709 
-6723 PRPSVKEPPKYSSG
+6723 
-6737 FKGKD
+6737 
-6742 EYQEISF
+6742 
-6749 KLK
+6749 